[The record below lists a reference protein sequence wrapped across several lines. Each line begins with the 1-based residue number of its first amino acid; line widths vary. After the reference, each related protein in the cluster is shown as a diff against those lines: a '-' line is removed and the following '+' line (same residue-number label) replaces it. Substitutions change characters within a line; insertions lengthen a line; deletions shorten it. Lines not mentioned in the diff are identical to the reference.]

1 MKGKTNISYPTIQ
14 GDSTDPQ
21 SRVQIKRKDVILSPG
36 IRDKLKN
43 M

>member
-14 GDSTDPQ
+14 GDSTGLQ
-21 SRVQIKRKDVILSPG
+21 SRVQIKTKGAILSRG